1 MHPVINL
8 RRHDSK
14 ERGRYWCAKLEAY
27 DAQITPDEDTR
38 QECRNVGS
46 WTVSSLSYVH

>member
-1 MHPVINL
+1 MMSL
-8 RRHDSK
+8 SK
-14 ERGRYWCAKLEAY
+14 VEYKRELVT

-46 WTVSSLSYVH
+46 STVSSLSYVH